1 MATLTQAVA
10 TYSYIDRPMIDL
22 GTLDQNDPDIA
33 LLVKVNTLM
42 ASAASSFTSRTYSDA
57 INSYHAAE
65 SLIFSALDPGW
76 TPELGV
82 KLHPMLPRNPELFTP
97 LLSAT
102 SQWLNIIPVAPPA
115 SPVRPTVPVST
126 DFLRSV
132 TSLDGAG
139 LSVVSANQTNA
150 LNSLA
155 DMRLAQIYAGQ
166 DNQQASS
173 NALTRAKGLDPAIA
187 KALAPPGIR
196 PEKNP
201 TKGAAAGRTVRAAA
215 TRLATGAVGPAAGS
229 TAATAS
235 VADTMTLAASGRVAL
250 ETFPVLPISVLAQK
264 QVGLLTGSSG
274 QYAVKTIQW
283 AAGANPNPSDITNLI
298 YSAHAMAPTLPDAIT
313 NVSTIW
319 EQATLLP
326 HDYFYNIPLA
336 LAECYEAMGDYAAA
350 ETYYLQAAGY
360 TYINT
365 AVEGPYVWLRL
376 ATLYSEWGDSLY
388 QQNDPTDAATQY
400 SKVLTVGSTTPPSSQ
415 LYTLAGLNVA
425 AKIATALI
433 PQLPTL
439 AASGVSTVSPDDV
452 SIASVLLKIYGK
464 LTQIS
469 AGLDFWGVYA
479 EAIPIWTFTYLQQV
493 AVNFAQFALGAEQQV
508 INFWSQYDQATL
520 TQAQLQSQQGQAAGQ
535 VGVAQ
540 DQAAAAQAQAGV
552 YLDGLTLAGTR
563 AVDAST
569 EATVY
574 EGESSQALQF
584 QAEAQL
590 TAGGDSGDIQQV
602 NTDAA
607 AWLSGGSV
615 DTSGVGGI
623 SGMAT
628 RIATAWQLAASELS
642 QQYQVFSMNNTA
654 MEMQQAVTV
663 AQAQLTAANAQVLAA
678 TAALSAAQL
687 DYYEASQVLAAF
699 NGDIFTPQTWWA
711 MGNYMLNIYQQYMY
725 MALQAAKLMQ
735 QAYNFENDTSLT
747 YIKDS
752 YPGLLQGLLAAD
764 SLMADI
770 QQFTFDQITAKRGKK
785 QLVKTSISL
794 AQNYGYLFRT
804 QLVQTGEMTF
814 ETTLDDFDTVFPGS
828 YQGRIQ
834 SVSVDIQGIV
844 PPTGMSGT
852 LTNGGISFYRLPS
865 DIATP
870 ETPSKVR
877 IQDADTLILSD
888 YNPAI
893 DGQLNSGTGNQLG
906 IFEGAGVASTWTL
919 SLPKQLNDINY
930 GTLTDVVLTFVY
942 ETRFDPQLVP
952 TVLAQLA
959 SRPGFYDRQW
969 AIPLGWLYPD
979 LFYGFVQTG
988 TLTLSL
994 GASDFAVNQTSP
1006 TVTAVGLLMSMAPGT
1021 PGPAPRASA
1030 ASGITITLTAPGQT
1044 AVTGVTDSTGAI
1056 SSQSAGSPWAPAVG
1070 GSALGDWVITLPV
1083 ASNPSLAPGG
1093 VLDLSAL
1100 ANMVLVLD
1108 YSFTPR
1114 S

>member
-1 MATLTQAVA
+1 MTTLAQAVA

-22 GTLDQNDPDIA
+22 GTVDQNDPDIA

-65 SLIFSALDPGW
+65 SLIYSALDPGW
-76 TPELGV
+76 APEVGV
-82 KLHPMLPRNPELFTP
+82 KLHPTLPRNPELFTP

-102 SQWLNIIPVAPPA
+102 SQWLNIIPVSPPA
-115 SPVRPTVPVST
+115 SPVRPTAPVSA

-132 TSLDGAG
+132 ASLDGAG

-150 LNSLA
+150 RNSLA

-166 DNQQASS
+166 GNKQASS
-173 NALTRAKGLDPAIA
+173 NALTRAEGLDPTIA

-196 PEKNP
+196 PVKGP

-215 TRLATGAVGPAAGS
+215 TRLATAATGPAAGS
-229 TAATAS
+229 STGTTP
-235 VADTMTLAASGRVAL
+235 VADTTTTLVATDVVAL

-264 QVGLLTGSSG
+264 QVGLLTGSAG
-274 QYAVKTIQW
+274 QYTVKTIQW
-283 AAGANPNPSDITNLI
+283 AADANPSTSDITNLI
-298 YSAHAMAPTLPDAIT
+298 YSAHAMAPALPDAIT

-336 LAECYEAMGDYAAA
+336 LAECYEAMGDYATA
-350 ETYYLQAAGY
+350 ETYYLSAAGY

-400 SKVLTVGSTTPPSSQ
+400 SKVLTVGSTTPPTSQ
-415 LYTLAGLNVA
+415 LYGLAGLNVA

-433 PQLPTL
+433 PQLSTL

-452 SIASVLLKIYGK
+452 SIASVLLKIYAK
-464 LTQIS
+464 LTQIN
-469 AGLDFWGVYA
+469 AGLDFWGNYA
-479 EAIPIWTFTYLQQV
+479 NAIPIWTFTYLQQV
-493 AVNFAQFALGAEQQV
+493 AVNFAQFALGAEQEV
-508 INFWSQYDQATL
+508 INFWSQADQATL
-520 TQAQLQSQQGQAAGQ
+520 TQTQLQNQAN
-535 VGVAQ
+535 
-540 DQAAAAQAQAGV
+540 QAAAQ
-552 YLDGLTLAGTR
+552 LTVA
-563 AVDAST
+563 ADQWSAAIDQ
-569 EATVY
+569 ATVY
-574 EGESSQALQF
+574 FDGVTLANTRATDAAADASEYQSKNSVVIQY
-584 QAEAQL
+584 QAEAQQVSGGDNGDL
-590 TAGGDSGDIQQV
+590 TTLNQEAATLLSGQNVAPGSPATVAAGG
-602 NTDAA
+602 
-607 AWLSGGSV
+607 
-615 DTSGVGGI
+615 
-623 SGMAT
+623 
-628 RIATAWQLAASELS
+628 QLAGYELS
-642 QQYQVFSMNNTA
+642 QQYQVDSMNRTA
-654 MEMQQAVTV
+654 TEMQQAATV
-663 AQAQLTAANAQVLAA
+663 AQDQLTAAQAQVIAA
-678 TAALSAAQL
+678 GAAYNAANLNSQG
-687 DYYEASQVLAAF
+687 ASQVLTTF
-699 NGDIFTPQTWWA
+699 NSDTFTPQVWTS
-711 MGNYMLNIYQQYMY
+711 MGNYMLAIYQQYMY
-725 MALQAAKLMQ
+725 MALKAAKLMQ

-752 YPGLLQGLLAAD
+752 YAGVLDGLLAAD

-770 QQFTFDQITAKRGKK
+770 QQFSFDLITAKRGKK

-794 AQNYGYLFRT
+794 AQNHGYQFQT
-804 QLVQTGEMTF
+804 QLVQNGEMTF
-814 ETTLDDFDTVFPGS
+814 ETTLDDFDTEFPGS

-844 PPTGMSGT
+844 PPSGVSGT

-870 ETPSKVR
+870 EQPSKIR
-877 IQDADTLILSD
+877 IQDADTLVLSD
-888 YNPAI
+888 YNPAV
-893 DGQLNSGTGNQLG
+893 DGQLNSTTGNQLG

-919 SLPKQLNDINY
+919 TLPKQLNDINY
-930 GTLTDVVLTFVY
+930 GTLTDVVLTFLY

-952 TVLAQLA
+952 TVLQQLA

-979 LFYGFVQTG
+979 LFYGFVQSG
-988 TLTLSL
+988 TLTLNLSA
-994 GASDFAVNQTSP
+994 GDFAVNQTSP
-1006 TVTAVGLLMSMAPGT
+1006 TVTAAGLLMSMAPGT
-1021 PGPAPRASA
+1021 S
-1030 ASGITITLTAPGQT
+1030 ASGITITLTAPGRS
-1044 AVTGVTDSTGAI
+1044 AVTGITDSTGAI
-1056 SSQSAGSPWAPAVG
+1056 TSQSSGSPWAATAG
-1070 GSALGDWVITLPV
+1070 GNALGDWVITLPS
-1083 ASNPSLAPGG
+1083 ASNPTLAPGG
-1093 VLDLSAL
+1093 VLNLSAL
-1100 ANMVLVLD
+1100 ANMVLILN